1 VRAGVAA
8 LSVAGVVAGVVT
20 FRSEEKVEDAF
31 SAAIER
37 RPPAEV
43 DRLFDDSRPLNPG
56 AAREL
61 AMARIHYE
69 AGDVRRTEELLDDAE
84 RLEPDGVRLWFFR
97 ARLARA
103 QGRDAEARRHW
114 ARARAL
120 DPLLPAAL
128 PPPL

>member
-1 VRAGVAA
+1 VAA
-8 LSVAGVVAGVVT
+8 LSAAGVVAGVVT

-31 SAAIER
+31 SAAIEQ
-37 RPPAEV
+37 RPVEEV
-43 DRLFDDSRPLNPG
+43 DRLFEDSRPLNPG

-61 AMARIHYE
+61 AMARTNYE
-69 AGDVRRTEELLDDAE
+69 RGRPGRAEELLDEAAE
-84 RLEPDGVRLWFFR
+84 LEPKNLRVWHLR

-103 QGRDAEARRHW
+103 RGDEAGARRHW

-120 DPLLPAAL
+120 DPQLPAAL

>member
-1 VRAGVAA
+1 MAA
-8 LSVAGVVAGVVT
+8 LSAAGVVAGVVT

-31 SAAIER
+31 SAAIEQ
-37 RPPAEV
+37 RPVEEV
-43 DRLFDDSRPLNPG
+43 DRLFEDSRPLNPG

-61 AMARIHYE
+61 AMARTNYE
-69 AGDVRRTEELLDDAE
+69 RGRPGRAEELLDEAAE
-84 RLEPDGVRLWFFR
+84 LEPKNLRVWHLR

-103 QGRDAEARRHW
+103 RGDEAGARRHW

-120 DPLLPAAL
+120 DPQLPAAL